1 MTSARQT
8 LRNSPITE
16 DLNDAEVGIL
26 EPLLTMTDFR
36 AEALIA
42 IPGDASQSGLYI
54 LVSGRIE
61 VRLHSKEGELTVH
74 ALHPGDIAN
83 TIAFVGGE
91 TDGVTATLH
100 AIGPTRVLTLER
112 GKLEGLIHQH
122 PEIVYRLQR
131 GIVRYVHSRLRY
143 LNTELIV
150 LNQRIVGSELGI
162 QMQQGSMANQGDT
175 HSASCPARQA
185 NAAGAETGHQSL

>member
-1 MTSARQT
+1 MTLALQT
-8 LRNSPITE
+8 LRNTPITE

-26 EPLLTMTDFR
+26 EPLLTMADFG

-42 IPGDASQSGLYI
+42 IPGDTSQSGLYI

-61 VRLHSKEGELTVH
+61 VRLHSREGELTVH

-100 AIGPTRVLTLER
+100 AIGPTRVLILDR
-112 GKLEGLIHQH
+112 AKLEGLIHQH
-122 PEIVYRLQR
+122 AGIVYRLQR

-150 LNQRIVGSELGI
+150 LNQRIAGSLPGI
-162 QMQQGSMANQGDT
+162 PMQQGSTADKGDT
-175 HSASCPARQA
+175 PSASRPALST
-185 NAAGAETGHQSL
+185 NVAGAETVHPRE